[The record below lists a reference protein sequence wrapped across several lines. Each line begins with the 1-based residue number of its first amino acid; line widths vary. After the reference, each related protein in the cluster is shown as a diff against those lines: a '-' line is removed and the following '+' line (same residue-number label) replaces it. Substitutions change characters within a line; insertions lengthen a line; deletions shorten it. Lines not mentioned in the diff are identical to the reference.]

1 MLGWLI
7 GKLRALR
14 RGLALP
20 KPLPQQAIRIHRF
33 WLYLHPTRLQRPL
46 LVRPLPLV
54 ARTTLELFLQCQD
67 TRPLHLLEVGFL
79 RLHDRKALVL
89 AHPGPLG
96 PGQTLTLRYSGLEL
110 APRLGYGEAL
120 APYVR
125 TAQGLLFY
133 EQPFVFEA
141 ELRAVAVPIK
151 PRPKNL
157 KGQARPLGEPTVSGR
172 FRT

>member
-1 MLGWLI
+1 MLGKLI
-7 GKLRALR
+7 RKLRALHK
-14 RGLALP
+14 GPALP
-20 KPLPQQAIRIHRF
+20 APLPQQAIQVHRF
-33 WLYLHPTRLQRPL
+33 WLYLHPSHLQRPL

-54 ARTTLELFLQCQD
+54 AHTTLELLLQCQD
-67 TRPLHLLEVGFL
+67 KKPLVLLEVGFL
-79 RLHDRKALVL
+79 RLRDRKTLVL

-96 PGQTLTLRYSGLEL
+96 PGQTLTLRRSGLEL
-110 APRLGYGEAL
+110 AARLGYGEAL

-125 TAQGLLFY
+125 TAQGPLYY

-141 ELRAVAVPIK
+141 ELRAVAVPKK

-157 KGQARPLGEPTVSGR
+157 KGQARPLPEPTVSSR